1 MRLPN
6 DRTPARVTKYVLLI
20 AGLVIAATLTGFPA
34 RVLNSYEV
42 NQRVLALEQR
52 LAARRAESEALQQ
65 ELARRGTES
74 YIRTMA
80 KERLGLVEPGE
91 ELVLLPLDG
100 ERTVSTMEKTSV
112 PVKDLPVAETPY
124 DAEWGYFLEW
134 VALLKRTFA

>member
-6 DRTPARVTKYVLLI
+6 DRTSARVTKYVLLI

-42 NQRVLALEQR
+42 NQRVLVLEQR
-52 LAARRAESEALQQ
+52 LAARQAENEALQH
-65 ELARRGTES
+65 ELARRHTES

-100 ERTVSTMEKTSV
+100 DRTDTASAKTNI
-112 PVKDLPVAETPY
+112 PVQPPLLTETAY

-134 VALLKRTFA
+134 VALLKRTFT

>member
-52 LAARRAESEALQQ
+52 LAARQAENEALHH
-65 ELARRGTES
+65 ELARRNTES

-100 ERTVSTMEKTSV
+100 ERTDTSRERTIV
-112 PVKDLPVAETPY
+112 PERDLMIAETPY

-134 VALLKRTFA
+134 VALLKSAFT

>member
-1 MRLPN
+1 MKS
-6 DRTPARVTKYVLLI
+6 TSGSWCWSSA
-20 AGLVIAATLTGFPA
+20 
-34 RVLNSYEV
+34 
-42 NQRVLALEQR
+42 
-52 LAARRAESEALQQ
+52 LAARQAENEALQQ
-65 ELARRGTES
+65 ELAHRGTES

-134 VALLKRTFA
+134 ITLLKRTFA

>member
-6 DRTPARVTKYVLLI
+6 DRTSARVTKYVLLI

-52 LAARRAESEALQQ
+52 LAARQAENESLQH
-65 ELARRGTES
+65 ELARRHTEA

-100 ERTVSTMEKTSV
+100 DRPDSAMENTSV
-112 PVKDLPVAETPY
+112 PVKDLLISDTPY

-134 VALLKRTFA
+134 VALLKRNFT

>member
-6 DRTPARVTKYVLLI
+6 DRASARVTRYVLLL

-42 NQRVLALEQR
+42 NQRVLVLEQR
-52 LAARRAESEALQQ
+52 LAARQAENEALQH
-65 ELARRGTES
+65 ELARRKTES
-74 YIRTMA
+74 YVRTVA

-91 ELVLLPLDG
+91 ELVLLPLEG
-100 ERTVSTMEKTSV
+100 GRTVATLEKTSV
-112 PVKDLPVAETPY
+112 PVKDLPVTETPY

-134 VALLKRTFA
+134 ITLLRRAFA

>member
-34 RVLNSYEV
+34 RVLSSYEV

-52 LAARRAESEALQQ
+52 LAARQAENESLQH
-65 ELARRGTES
+65 ELARRHTEA

-80 KERLGLVEPGE
+80 KERLGLGWSRVKSWCYSPWMGS
-91 ELVLLPLDG
+91 VRIPPWKKP
-100 ERTVSTMEKTSV
+100 VSLSKTC
-112 PVKDLPVAETPY
+112 
-124 DAEWGYFLEW
+124 
-134 VALLKRTFA
+134 

>member
-6 DRTPARVTKYVLLI
+6 DRKSARVTKYVLLF

-52 LAARRAESEALQQ
+52 LAARQAENVSLQH
-65 ELARRGTES
+65 ELARRRTEA
-74 YIRTMA
+74 YIRTVA

-100 ERTVSTMEKTSV
+100 DRTDTSLEKTSV
-112 PVKDLPVAETPY
+112 PVKDLLVKETPY

-134 VALLKRTFA
+134 IVLLKSTFT

>member
-6 DRTPARVTKYVLLI
+6 DRTSARVTKYVLLI
-20 AGLVIAATLTGFPA
+20 AGLVIAAALTGFPA

-42 NQRVLALEQR
+42 NQRVLVLEQR
-52 LAARRAESEALQQ
+52 LAARQAENEALQH
-65 ELARRGTES
+65 ELARRHTES

-100 ERTVSTMEKTSV
+100 DRTDSALARTSV
-112 PVKDLPVAETPY
+112 PVQTPLLVETAY

-134 VALLKRTFA
+134 VALLKRTFT

>member
-6 DRTPARVTKYVLLI
+6 DRTSARVTKYVLLI

-52 LAARRAESEALQQ
+52 LAARQAENEALQH
-65 ELARRGTES
+65 ELARRHTES

-100 ERTVSTMEKTSV
+100 DRTDASLERTSV
-112 PVKDLPVAETPY
+112 PVQAPLLAETAY

-134 VALLKRTFA
+134 VALLKRTFT

>member
-52 LAARRAESEALQQ
+52 LAARQAENEALHH
-65 ELARRGTES
+65 ELARRHMES
-74 YIRTMA
+74 YVRTMA

-91 ELVLLPLDG
+91 ELVLLPLEG
-100 ERTVSTMEKTSV
+100 ERTDTSREKTSV
-112 PVKDLPVAETPY
+112 PEKDLPIAETPY

-134 VALLKRTFA
+134 VALLKSTFT